1 MDRIR
6 ISAAVATYNG
16 ERYIREQMD
25 SIWKNL
31 SKEDEIIIS
40 DDGSS
45 DHTLEILKEYEGKEI
60 PVKVIKGPG
69 LGIKQNINAAL
80 KECRG
85 EYIFLADQDDVWTD
99 DKVEKVMQYLEQ
111 GRLQTGYSRCESD
124 GCCAYACADGIFFCI
139 SWFKGRIFEQFAE
152 KPLYGMLYGI

>member
-45 DHTLEILKEYEGKEI
+45 DHTLEILKD
-60 PVKVIKGPG
+60 PG
-69 LGIKQNINAAL
+69 QS
-80 KECRG
+80 
-85 EYIFLADQDDVWTD
+85 DQRPRTWH
-99 DKVEKVMQYLEQ
+99 
-111 GRLQTGYSRCESD
+111 
-124 GCCAYACADGIFFCI
+124 
-139 SWFKGRIFEQFAE
+139 
-152 KPLYGMLYGI
+152 